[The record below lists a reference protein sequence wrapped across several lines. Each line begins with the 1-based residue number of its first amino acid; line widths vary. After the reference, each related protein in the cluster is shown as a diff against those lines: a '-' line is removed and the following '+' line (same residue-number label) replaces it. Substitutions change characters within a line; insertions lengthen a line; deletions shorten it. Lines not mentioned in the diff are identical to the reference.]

1 MSQYVT
7 DTHSLIW
14 HLAQPRKL
22 SAEVRRVFQK
32 ADQGQAQ
39 ILIPSI
45 VLIEVIYIGDRQHIP
60 ASLVN
65 RLFKIEDEAANA
77 AYQIVPLS
85 KAVAVI
91 ARDFGPA
98 VIPEMADRIIAAT
111 ARYLDLPLLSSDTAI
126 IESGLVKIYP

>member
-14 HLAQPRKL
+14 HLSQPRKL
-22 SAEVRRVFQK
+22 SAEIRQVFQK

-39 ILIPSI
+39 ILAPSI
-45 VLIEVIYIGDRQHIP
+45 VLIEMIFIGDRQRIP

-65 RLFKIEDEAANA
+65 RLFKIDEAADA
-77 AYQIVPLS
+77 AYQIIPLS
-85 KAVAVI
+85 KAVAVT

-98 VIPEMADRIIAAT
+98 VIPELADRIIAAT
-111 ARYLDLPLLSSDTAI
+111 ARYLDLPLLTSDTSI
-126 IESGLVKIYP
+126 IESGM

>member
-14 HLAQPRKL
+14 HLTQPRKL
-22 SAEVRRVFQK
+22 SSKIRRVFQE

-39 ILIPSI
+39 ILVPSI
-45 VLIEVIYIGDRQHIP
+45 VLIEVIFIGDRQRIP
-60 ASLVN
+60 DSLVN
-65 RLFKIEDEAANA
+65 RLFKMDEAPDA
-77 AYQIVPLS
+77 AYQVVPLS

-111 ARYLDLPLLSSDTAI
+111 AKYFDLPLLTSDTAI
-126 IESGLVKIYP
+126 LASGLVKVYQ

>member
-14 HLAQPRKL
+14 HLTQPRKL
-22 SAEVRRVFQK
+22 PSKIRRVFQE

-39 ILIPSI
+39 ILVPSI
-45 VLIEVIYIGDRQHIP
+45 VLIEVIFIGDRQRIP
-60 ASLVN
+60 TSLVN
-65 RLFKIEDEAANA
+65 RLFNMDEAANA
-77 AYQIVPLS
+77 AYQVVPLS
-85 KAVAVI
+85 KAVAVT

-111 ARYLDLPLLSSDTAI
+111 AKHLALPLLTSDTAI
-126 IESGLVKIYP
+126 LESGLVKVYQ

>member
-22 SAEVRRVFQK
+22 STKARRVFQE

-39 ILIPSI
+39 ILVPSI
-45 VLIEVIYIGDRQHIP
+45 VLIEAIFIGDRQRIP

-65 RLFKIEDEAANA
+65 RLFNIDEGANA
-77 AYQIVPLS
+77 TYQVAPLS
-85 KAVAVI
+85 KAVAI
-91 ARDFGPA
+91 TARDFGPA
-98 VIPEMADRIIAAT
+98 AIPEMADRIIAAT
-111 ARYLDLPLLSSDTAI
+111 AKYHDLPLLTSDPAI
-126 IESGLVKIYP
+126 IDSGLVKVYR

>member
-7 DTHSLIW
+7 DTHNLIW

-22 SAEVRRVFQK
+22 STEVRLIFQK

-39 ILIPSI
+39 ILVPSI
-45 VLIEVIYIGDRQHIP
+45 VLIEMIFIGDRQRIP
-60 ASLVN
+60 TSLVN
-65 RLFKIEDEAANA
+65 RLFKIDEAVGS

-85 KAVAVI
+85 KAVAVT

-98 VIPEMADRIIAAT
+98 VIPELADRIIAAT
-111 ARYLDLPLLSSDTAI
+111 ARYLDLPLLTSDTTI
-126 IESGLVKIYP
+126 IESGMVRIYP

>member
-22 SAEVRRVFQK
+22 SGEIRRVFQE
-32 ADQGQAQ
+32 ADQGQTQ
-39 ILIPSI
+39 IFVPSI
-45 VLIEVIYIGDRQHIP
+45 VLIEVIYIGDRQRIP

-65 RLFKIEDEAANA
+65 HLFKIDEAGSA

-85 KAVAVI
+85 KAVALT

-111 ARYLDLPLLSSDTAI
+111 ARHLDLPLLSSDATI
-126 IESGLVKIYP
+126 IASGMVKIYP